1 MQGLRDVLEMG
12 RAVVLSMVA
21 DGDDTDDEEQ
31 VEAHIVLLV
40 GT

>member
-31 VEAHIVLLV
+31 VEAHIILQV